1 MAIQQTQTK
10 IVHSTGWDSMN
21 NRAQS
26 IGLARTFLA
35 LGVFAI
41 LYFII
46 DRITTPLLNHSTNAT
61 SNATANQATEWFRQG
76 IGLLPAFV
84 LVLAFFSVT
93 VYAIYVREVR

>member
-1 MAIQQTQTK
+1 MEIETCL
-10 IVHSTGWDSMN
+10 TGWDSMD

-35 LGVFAI
+35 LAVFAI
-41 LYFII
+41 LNFII
-46 DRITTPLLNHSTNAT
+46 LKVTTPILDHSANAT

-84 LVLAFFSVT
+84 LVLAFFSVV
-93 VYAIYVREVR
+93 VYAVYVREVR